1 MDEDFARAVEDG
13 LKLSKRLVL
22 PGGAPPPRPPAG
34 MDRAAAWDAAPLLP
48 TAPMAYAVVTD
59 PGTVDS
65 PDVPSYQ
72 PHVYGRLNPPAL
84 IPLQMREIDLRVDCV
99 AGCATAEVTVRARWW
114 LHCITR
120 SRECDVRLVVP
131 MGEQGSILGAEVT
144 VGRRSYNTQVIEVE
158 DHTMENIG
166 KADTGGFLKPHMF
179 CLTIPQVEGGADI
192 VATIR
197 WSQKLHYDN
206 GQISVDIPFRF
217 PYYVNPLPK
226 VFMKREKIQLTVNS
240 GFSKEVLLQGTS
252 HPLKEKAR
260 QGEKLSF
267 LHEAIVE
274 FWSSKDFTFSYS
286 VYSGD
291 FSGSILVQPSTSQD
305 YDDRDRFSIFLLPG
319 SGNRKVF
326 KKAVVFVVDTSGSMH
341 GKPLENVKNAVST
354 ALSELAQGDYFNIVT
369 FNDELHSF
377 SSCLEKVNEKTTA
390 SAIDWMNGNFVGE
403 GGTDIMHPLSE
414 AMALLSS
421 VHDVLPQIFLMTDGS
436 VDDEHNICQTMKTE
450 LISRG
455 PKSPRISTFGL
466 GLHCNHYFLRMLASV
481 GKGHYDSALETESV
495 ESRIL
500 KWFRRASNTI
510 VSNISIDATKH
521 LDDFEVDSEYIP
533 DISAQCPLC
542 VSGQYRGKF
551 PETVVAK
558 GYLADMTEISIE
570 LKVQH
575 IKDTPLDE
583 VLAAQQIAL
592 LTAKAWFS
600 ADKQLERK
608 VMDLSI
614 QNSVLSEYTR
624 MVVLQTNLGAAQK
637 GKQKTKGHKG
647 SNEPLRIPL
656 HGLKLGFG
664 DKAATRDNLLT
675 GFGEEKPPETLK
687 IFKKAGGCCGRLADC
702 LCCMCCIKACNRMND
717 QCAIM
722 MAQICAALSCLGC
735 YECCSE
741 VCCGGSES

>member
-1 MDEDFARAVEDG
+1 MEDFARAVEDG

-22 PGGAPPPRPPAG
+22 PGGLPPPRPPAG
-34 MDRAAAWDAAPLLP
+34 MERGPDAAAALLLP
-48 TAPMAYAVVTD
+48 SAPMAYAVVSD
-59 PGTVDS
+59 PGSVDT

-72 PHVYGRLNPPAL
+72 PYVYGRLDPPAL
-84 IPLQMREIDLRVDCV
+84 IPLQMKEIDLAVDCALDV
-99 AGCATAEVTVRARWW
+99 AAVTLRARWW

-120 SRECDVRLVVP
+120 SRDCDVRLLVP

-144 VGRRSYNTQVIEVE
+144 IGKRSYNTQVIEVE
-158 DHTMENIG
+158 DQSMENIG
-166 KADTGGFLKPHMF
+166 KADSGGLLKPHMF

-192 VATIR
+192 LATVK

-206 GQISVDIPFRF
+206 GRFSVDIPFRF

-260 QGEKLSF
+260 QGDKLSF

-274 FWSSKDFTFSYS
+274 SWSSKDFTFSYS
-286 VYSGD
+286 VYSGNL
-291 FSGSILVQPSTSQD
+291 SGGILVQPSTSQD
-305 YDDRDRFSIFLLPG
+305 SDDRDRFSIFLLPG

-326 KKAVVFVVDTSGSMH
+326 KKAVVFVVDTSGSMQ

-377 SSCLEKVNEKTTA
+377 SSCLENVNEKTIA
-390 SAIDWMNGNFVGE
+390 GAIDWMNQNFVAE

-436 VDDEHNICQTMKTE
+436 VDDEHDICKIMQTE

-455 PKSPRISTFGL
+455 SKSPRISTFGL
-466 GLHCNHYFLRMLASV
+466 GVYCNHYFLRMLASI
-481 GKGHYDSALETESV
+481 GKGHYDAALETGSV

-500 KWFRRASNTI
+500 KWFKKASNT
-510 VSNISIDATKH
+510 VVANISIDAAKY

-533 DISAQCPLC
+533 DISAESPLC
-542 VSGQYRGKF
+542 VSGKYRGKF
-551 PETVVAK
+551 PDTVIGK
-558 GYLADMTEISIE
+558 GNLADMTEISIE

-575 IKDTPLDE
+575 VTDMPLDNF
-583 VLAAQQIAL
+583 LAAQQIAL
-592 LTAKAWFS
+592 LTAKAWLS

-608 VMDLSI
+608 VMTLSI
-614 QNSVLSEYTR
+614 QHSVISEYTS
-624 MVVLQTNLGAAQK
+624 MVALQTNLDAPQKVKQKQK
-637 GKQKTKGHKG
+637 GA
-647 SNEPLRIPL
+647 NEPLRIPL

-664 DKAATRDNLLT
+664 DKAATRENLLA
-675 GFGEEKPPETLK
+675 GFGNEKPPETLK
-687 IFKKAGGCCGRLADC
+687 IFKKAGGCCSRVADC

-717 QCAIM
+717 QCAIV
-722 MAQICAALSCLGC
+722 MAQICTALSCLGC
-735 YECCSE
+735 YECCAE